1 MTSQTQQFI
10 ELSDIVALRCECRN
24 PECRTVLLLPL
35 SGALNGASQKCPKC
49 KTAWSGYEHA
59 SSHEPDIQRFV
70 DSLKYISQLK
80 LGCTLMLEI
89 KNTLGPGASRQQ
101 P

>member
-10 ELSDIVALRCECRN
+10 ELSRTFELRAANAGIPNAALCSCCLKRGTQRSVE
-24 PECRTVLLLPL
+24 
-35 SGALNGASQKCPKC
+35 KCPKC